1 MNRFIKLVAGV
12 AAIIALSHSAPE
24 GSANAADRQP
34 NILLIIVDDM
44 GYDDLSI
51 NGNTCSR
58 TPNLERFAESSVWF
72 SNFMVNSVCAPTRGS
87 LLTGLDYHRAGMGP
101 D

>member
-1 MNRFIKLVAGV
+1 
-12 AAIIALSHSAPE
+12 
-24 GSANAADRQP
+24 
-34 NILLIIVDDM
+34 M

-58 TPNLERFAESSVWF
+58 TPNLDRFAESSVRF

-87 LLTGLDYHRAGMGP
+87 LLTGREL
-101 D
+101 